1 MHCKCFTTQSSFSLF
16 FSSESLFFFSLVFQH
31 LFIHSQSFLA
41 SKGDERK
48 KPFCCLP
55 QTFLSLQK
63 TSLKTYPFYFDTILC
78 SLLISEW
85 SKYFLKIL
93 RVVEILKSRVILD
106 YLHNSRFFGAKF
118 QLTLLGQFSRQKSVS
133 GPILLLLS
141 TGGKS
146 RAASPLKAEFSLL
159 CVSALQSTALLQQQR
174 CLQQSARDSAQIP
187 QFCVSGLSSEAYFQS
202 C

>member
-1 MHCKCFTTQSSFSLF
+1 MSKCIANALQPKALFPCSSPQNPFSSFP
-16 FSSESLFFFSLVFQH
+16 SSFNICS
-31 LFIHSQSFLA
+31 FILSHSQHQ
-41 SKGDERK
+41 K
-48 KPFCCLP
+48 KMREKNPFCCLP

-93 RVVEILKSRVILD
+93 RVEIVKSRVILD

-174 CLQQSARDSAQIP
+174 CLQAI
-187 QFCVSGLSSEAYFQS
+187 CTGLSSDPSVLCLRSLQ
-202 C
+202 